1 MRTGQASI
9 GLPKDAERPTP
20 EQILPDDLRSGLA
33 RIGRTDVLVGIPC
46 FNSAR
51 TVGHV
56 VTAVEIGL
64 RKFFPDLRS
73 TILLSDGGSTDG
85 TIATALRAG
94 VGDDASALLVDPS
107 SRPPEK
113 IGFSYRGIPGKGS
126 AFRAIFEAAR
136 EVGASACAVVDS
148 DLRSITPAWLDRL
161 ISPVARHGYHFVAP
175 MYARHRF
182 DGTITN
188 SIAYPVTTALYGTRL
203 RQPIG
208 GDFGFSGELAA
219 RYAAKDVW
227 ESDVARFGVDIWMTT
242 VAVVE
247 GHRVCQASLGAK
259 LHDPKDPG
267 KDLGPMFRQVV
278 GSLFALAGQ
287 YRDRWSAVD
296 GVVDPPTFGLRA
308 AFSVEPVSVSL
319 TRLTWKFIEGYVRH
333 ESLWREVMSE
343 ETMSEVVRSIDE
355 ASERQEGFRL
365 DGELWIRIVYEFL
378 IAYNRRR
385 ADPELVLDSLIP
397 LYFARTASYVQEVAE
412 LTNEEAET
420 AVDSLVDVAVR
431 FKPYL
436 ERGWQKESV
445 PERSLADQ
453 PVGEGRPVE
462 ELAPGSV

>member
-9 GLPKDAERPTP
+9 GSSRHAETTTP
-20 EQILPDDLRSGLA
+20 DQILPDDLRASLS
-33 RIGRTDVLVGIPC
+33 RIGRSDVLVGIPC

-56 VTAVEIGL
+56 VRAVEIGL
-64 RKFFPDLRS
+64 RKFFPDLRA

-85 TIATALRAG
+85 TIGEALRAG
-94 VGDDASALLVDPS
+94 VGDDAAALLVDPS
-107 SRPPEK
+107 SPEPEK
-113 IGFSYRGIPGKGS
+113 IGFSYIGILGKGS

-136 EVGASACAVVDS
+136 EVEASACAVVDS
-148 DLRSITPAWLDRL
+148 DLRSITPSWLDRL
-161 ISPVARHGYHFVAP
+161 IAPVARHGYHFVAP

-227 ESDVARFGVDIWMTT
+227 DTDVARFGVDIWMTT

-278 GSLFALAGQ
+278 GSLFALAGE
-287 YRDRWSAVD
+287 YRDRWASVD
-296 GVVDPPTFGLRA
+296 GVVDRPTLGLGA
-308 AFSVEPVSVSL
+308 AFSVAAGSVSL
-319 TRLTWKFIEGYVRH
+319 SRLT
-333 ESLWREVMSE
+333 
-343 ETMSEVVRSIDE
+343 
-355 ASERQEGFRL
+355 
-365 DGELWIRIVYEFL
+365 
-378 IAYNRRR
+378 
-385 ADPELVLDSLIP
+385 
-397 LYFARTASYVQEVAE
+397 
-412 LTNEEAET
+412 
-420 AVDSLVDVAVR
+420 
-431 FKPYL
+431 
-436 ERGWQKESV
+436 
-445 PERSLADQ
+445 
-453 PVGEGRPVE
+453 
-462 ELAPGSV
+462 